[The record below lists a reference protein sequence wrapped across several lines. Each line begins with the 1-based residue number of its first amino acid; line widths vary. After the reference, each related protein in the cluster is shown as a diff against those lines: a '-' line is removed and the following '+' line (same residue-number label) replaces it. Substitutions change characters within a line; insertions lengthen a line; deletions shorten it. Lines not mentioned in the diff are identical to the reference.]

1 MNIVKKTSFA
11 ASGVF
16 FVGAV
21 LSSSTAFTPMTGN
34 LQTSYLLRDCSSNSF
49 HQHSL
54 SMSKDNDSNNDN
66 LEPLGKDDK
75 PEIDDTQYLDE
86 ISWRVAKVRLEE
98 ANIQRLLRRKP
109 IKLDY
114 ETSRRWIQMN
124 WAPKT
129 KEEFFDLVANGN
141 LRTPYISKNP
151 EEYYGERGEW
161 ISWDH
166 YLLGSLDD
174 GKNET
179 DNGKR
184 DLMKWQ

>member
-1 MNIVKKTSFA
+1 MKISMTKTSSA
-11 ASGVF
+11 TAGVF

-21 LSSSTAFTPMTGN
+21 LSSSTAFTPMASN
-34 LQTSYLLRDCSSNSF
+34 PQTSRACLPKSF
-49 HQHSL
+49 HQHAL
-54 SMSKDNDSNNDN
+54 FMSKGNDSNKDN

-75 PEIDDTQYLDE
+75 PEINDTQYLDE

-98 ANIQRLLRRKP
+98 ANTQRLLRRKP
-109 IKLDY
+109 IKLGY

-124 WAPKT
+124 WAPKS
-129 KEEFFDLVANGN
+129 KEEFFDLVDNGN

-151 EEYYGERGEW
+151 EEYYGARGEW

-179 DNGKR
+179 DNGRR